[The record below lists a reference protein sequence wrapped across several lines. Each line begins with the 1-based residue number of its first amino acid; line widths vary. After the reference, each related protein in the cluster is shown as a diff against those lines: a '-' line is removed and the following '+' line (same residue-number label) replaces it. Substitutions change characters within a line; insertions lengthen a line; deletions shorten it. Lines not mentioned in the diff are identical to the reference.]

1 MPFRVIAGG
10 EIVDTIQARPLQ
22 ALVVEIH
29 DSTGAPARGRLVRF
43 EALPPDDPKRRN
55 EAAILVSTLTSSQF
69 VNFAVDVVDSLGRAK
84 VFIALGT
91 VAGTSRLRASVP
103 ELGLVDTVT
112 FTVKPGAPKKFVI
125 GTRDTTVQPN
135 ATYSL
140 NASLADRFSNLV
152 ATETPTYAPWVGVT
166 SVTPSGQVTVGAAL
180 ARTYILVS
188 WKGLT
193 DTARVTIMP
202 RLALVATRPVTQRM
216 VVLVNTD
223 GSGYTEL
230 VASSDFTLS
239 PHTVKTTQNVVFF
252 QGDANGNAPIWIVAP
267 GGTTRALVNSTTGFQ
282 SAAWPRFSPDGQWVY
297 FVGFRKFFSE
307 RSVWRIRMDGTQL
320 DSVASV
326 SNSSTYSAPSISPD
340 GATAVVENNGSVKLI
355 DVASKTVR
363 TLTTPCGEPRY
374 SPDGTRF
381 ACLKNGVVSVMN
393 VDGTSLRTLAS
404 QLEDISGV
412 DWSPDGA
419 WLIGRGLS
427 NPVLVNANDGM
438 TISLSQIATYQQ
450 LSFVR

>member
-1 MPFRVIAGG
+1 
-10 EIVDTIQARPLQ
+10 
-22 ALVVEIH
+22 
-29 DSTGAPARGRLVRF
+29 
-43 EALPPDDPKRRN
+43 
-55 EAAILVSTLTSSQF
+55 
-69 VNFAVDVVDSLGRAK
+69 
-84 VFIALGT
+84 
-91 VAGTSRLRASVP
+91 
-103 ELGLVDTVT
+103 
-112 FTVKPGAPKKFVI
+112 
-125 GTRDTTVQPN
+125 
-135 ATYSL
+135 
-140 NASLADRFSNLV
+140 
-152 ATETPTYAPWVGVT
+152 
-166 SVTPSGQVTVGAAL
+166 
-180 ARTYILVS
+180 
-188 WKGLT
+188 
-193 DTARVTIMP
+193 
-202 RLALVATRPVTQRM
+202 
-216 VVLVNTD
+216 
-223 GSGYTEL
+223 
-230 VASSDFTLS
+230 
-239 PHTVKTTQNVVFF
+239 
-252 QGDANGNAPIWIVAP
+252 
-267 GGTTRALVNSTTGFQ
+267 
-282 SAAWPRFSPDGQWVY
+282 
-297 FVGFRKFFSE
+297 
-307 RSVWRIRMDGTQL
+307 MDGTQL